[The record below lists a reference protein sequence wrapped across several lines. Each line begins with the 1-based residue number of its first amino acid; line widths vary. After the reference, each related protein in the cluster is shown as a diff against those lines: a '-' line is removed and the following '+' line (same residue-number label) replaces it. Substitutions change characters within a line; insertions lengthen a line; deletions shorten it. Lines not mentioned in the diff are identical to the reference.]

1 MLKSKCMLA
10 AAIGMAIAA
19 LSLNAQACSTVV
31 VGKDVSAT
39 GQIIVGHNEDNDL
52 RIVTSQYWVPAA
64 DHKAGETIT
73 YEPTAAKIP
82 VNVK

>member
-52 RIVTSQYWVPAA
+52 RIVTSQYWVLAA

-73 YEPTAAKIP
+73 YR
-82 VNVK
+82 

>member
-52 RIVTSQYWVPAA
+52 RIVTSQY
-64 DHKAGETIT
+64 GECQ
-73 YEPTAAKIP
+73 
-82 VNVK
+82 VSFRRFCS

>member
-52 RIVTSQYWVPAA
+52 RIVTSQYWVPA
-64 DHKAGETIT
+64 H
-73 YEPTAAKIP
+73 
-82 VNVK
+82 

>member
-39 GQIIVGHNEDNDL
+39 GAQRG
-52 RIVTSQYWVPAA
+52 Q
-64 DHKAGETIT
+64 
-73 YEPTAAKIP
+73 
-82 VNVK
+82 